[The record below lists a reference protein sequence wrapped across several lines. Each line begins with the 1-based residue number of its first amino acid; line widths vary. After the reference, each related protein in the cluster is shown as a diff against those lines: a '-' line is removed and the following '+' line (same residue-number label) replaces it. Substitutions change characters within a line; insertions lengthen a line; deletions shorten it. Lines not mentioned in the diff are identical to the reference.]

1 MFDEKNDN
9 YKWVALGLLTFGY
22 FMQQGTRQ
30 IFNAVLPQ
38 MKADYPSIAAGDWGT
53 VMSVFSLVYGFAVLF
68 GGVLGDLFS
77 RKKLIV
83 ASVAVFSSMCL
94 LAGFARP
101 IGPVGI
107 VAYLTAV
114 FGVVFAIGQC
124 LLPSSANSILSQLH
138 EETRSTAMSIMQ
150 SALYFAVV
158 LVSLASGWLSGLGTG
173 SWRYPF
179 WILGGIG
186 LAWFVVL
193 AFFLRDTK
201 PLPPAPGAPAKAS
214 AGEAFLAF
222 AKKPS
227 AWLLMLAFGFQV
239 FTNFGFTVWTPV
251 YMKSTFYAD
260 PTLKGTTAASMA
272 AFHSVIWHYAGCL
285 IGIVIAS
292 RLSDKLAR
300 TSKYARTLMN
310 FVGLLTGAP
319 CIFLAYHAQSLTLCC
334 TGLFLFGLAHGFYDS
349 NMFASL
355 YDVIKPRYRAAAT
368 GFMCFGAFVMGAV
381 APKLIGAMMDSG
393 VSVKNCLTSLSG
405 TYFLGAMTVLLTM
418 VAFLRRDYEGV
429 LEK

>member
-1 MFDEKNDN
+1 MSEKTEGGS
-9 YKWVALGLLTFGY
+9 YKWVALALLTVGY

-38 MKADYPSIAAGDWGT
+38 MKADYPSIASSDWGT

-77 RKKLIV
+77 RKRLIV
-83 ASVAVFSSMCL
+83 FSVALFSAMCL
-94 LAGFARP
+94 LSGFADR
-101 IGPVGI
+101 VGAAHI
-107 VAYLTAV
+107 VMFLTVV

-124 LLPSSANSILSQLH
+124 LLPSSSNSILSQLH

-150 SALYFAVV
+150 SALYVAVV

-179 WILGGIG
+179 WLLGGAG
-186 LAWFVVL
+186 LVWFAVMAV
-193 AFFLRDTK
+193 FLRDTK

-214 AGEAFLAF
+214 AKEAFLAF

-251 YMKSTFYAD
+251 YMKSTYYAD
-260 PTLKGTTAASMA
+260 PALKGTVAASMA

-285 IGIVIAS
+285 IGIMVAS
-292 RLSDKLAR
+292 RISDRLAGHW
-300 TSKYARTLMN
+300 KPARMAMN

-319 CIFLAYHAQSLTLCC
+319 CIFLSYYTNSLALCC

-349 NMFASL
+349 NMFAAL

-368 GFMCFGAFVMGAV
+368 GFMCFGAFVMGSV

-405 TYFLGAMTVLLTM
+405 AYLAGAVTVLVTICL
-418 VAFLRRDYEGV
+418 FLRRDYEQS
-429 LEK
+429 

>member
-1 MFDEKNDN
+1 MQNTRHDN

-38 MKADYPSIAAGDWGT
+38 MKADYPSIASSDWGT

-77 RKKLIV
+77 RKRLIV
-83 ASVAVFSSMCL
+83 ASVAIFSSMCL
-94 LAGFARP
+94 LAGFANP

-107 VAYLTAV
+107 IAYLTAV

-158 LVSLASGWLSGLGTG
+158 FVSLASGWLSGLGTG
-173 SWRYPF
+173 AWRYPF
-179 WILGGIG
+179 WILGGVG
-186 LAWFVVL
+186 LVWFVVL
-193 AFFLRDTK
+193 ALFLRDTK

-214 AGEAFLAF
+214 VGEALMAF
-222 AKKPS
+222 AQKPS

-251 YMKSTFYAD
+251 YMKSTFYSAAE
-260 PTLKGTTAASMA
+260 LKGTTAASMA

-285 IGIVIAS
+285 IGIIVAS
-292 RLSDKLAR
+292 RISDRLA
-300 TSKYARTLMN
+300 SKTKFARAAMN
-310 FVGLLTGAP
+310 FVGLFLGAP
-319 CIFLAYHAQSLTLCC
+319 CIFFAYHVQSLELCC
-334 TGLFLFGLAHGFYDS
+334 AGLFLFGIAHGFYDS

-393 VSVKNCLTSLSG
+393 VSVKNCLSSLSG
-405 TYFLGAMTVLLTM
+405 AYFLGALTVLFAML
-418 VAFLRRDYEGV
+418 AFLRRDYEGA
-429 LEK
+429 LKD